1 MNDASSAIAIRQM
14 AAGDWPMVR
23 EIYAQGIAT
32 GDATF
37 ATDPGQ
43 WQDFDTGRLPKPR
56 LIAEKDDTIVGWAS
70 LSGVSDRCVY
80 AGVAEASVY
89 VSHSHQRQG
98 LGSRLLLALIEQSEQ
113 AGIWT
118 LQAGI
123 FPENQASLTLFQA
136 HGFRTL
142 GRRERLG
149 RTSDGRWRDVLLL
162 ERRSRVCGI

>member
-1 MNDASSAIAIRQM
+1 MDNALSAIAIRQM
-14 AAGDWPMVR
+14 AAGDWPMVC

-37 ATDPGQ
+37 ATDPGD
-43 WQDFDTGRLPKPR
+43 WSNFNADRLAEPR
-56 LIAEKDDTIVGWAS
+56 LVAESDGLVAGWAS

-89 VSHSHQRQG
+89 VSRNHQRQG
-98 LGSRLLLALIEQSEQ
+98 VGSRLLFALIEQSEQ

-123 FPENQASLTLFQA
+123 FPENQGSLALFQA
-136 HGFRTL
+136 NGFRTL